1 MKMNYL
7 EVKKTNKTKMV
18 LPKILGD
25 FQVRKKVQLMF
36 WRPKQNM
43 KGNGYVFN
51 DYTKRVRCASHI

>member
-1 MKMNYL
+1 
-7 EVKKTNKTKMV
+7 MV